1 MARPLKTDWFT
12 WFTSLPAS
20 TLLFVCL
27 FVPQFHDCN
36 GHDKDAFDT
45 STAPMMIALAVI
57 GFLPLVWRWI
67 PKAAEHEDL
76 AGLCGALIAIAFI
89 AFFPV
94 VGLFSTW
101 YQGAYVTWAAAWME
115 LAAMVTWTTAAT
127 TRKAVQMPPRAIPI
141 RSRVRSTL
149 TDHEE

>member
-20 TLLFVCL
+20 TILVLCL

-36 GHDKDAFDT
+36 GNDKTAFDT
-45 STAPMMIALAVI
+45 STAPMMIALAILGV
-57 GFLPLVWRWI
+57 LPLVWRWL
-67 PKAAEHEDL
+67 PRVDDYEDL

-94 VGLFSTW
+94 VGLFSDW
-101 YQGAYVTWAAAWME
+101 YQGAWATWAAAWVQ

-127 TRKAVQMPPRAIPI
+127 SRKQIRQAIPA
-141 RSRVRSTL
+141 RSRVRSAL
-149 TDHEE
+149 TDHAE

>member
-20 TLLFVCL
+20 TMLVVCL

-45 STAPMMIALAVI
+45 STAPMMIALAII
-57 GFLPLVWRWI
+57 GVLPLVWRWL
-67 PKAAEHEDL
+67 PRVHEYEDL

-94 VGLFSTW
+94 VGLFSDW
-101 YQGAYVTWAAAWME
+101 YQGAWATWTSAWVE

-127 TRKAVQMPPRAIPI
+127 SRKQLRQAIPA
-141 RSRVRSTL
+141 RPRVRSAL
-149 TDHEE
+149 TDHAE